1 VAPGGLPGFALW
13 WANHSADDSELRGWR
28 TDQQDNIRSIN
39 PGKSPRLNGWRL
51 FPLEKVPTADLPRLV
66 LPAGPLTLFTVY
78 QPDASTE
85 ETIIWSFYREEE
97 ARIVLTN
104 HRLAD
109 LEQASYLHWPDHLNH
124 QPRLISYLHA
134 GDAQA
139 NAKLALGH
147 KPAGPELPVKQGRGG
162 MGEVIVYAGFMEP
175 TDRQRVETYLA
186 LKYGLTLG
194 VGQDY
199 LAPDETVIWDATR
212 DSAFHHR
219 IAGIGHMPRVGWL
232 GTESASVVALPGDQY
247 TLATTYSLLPDQYL
261 IVGDNDQPLQWQNE
275 AKKAY
280 SQRQWRIR
288 RSGPENTVSTT
299 WTMPVRP
306 LLGALADPYRLALV
320 VDRSGRGTY
329 TSSQTDT
336 LWVRDIDQHG
346 RATFTIPDW
355 DADHSGSDQFRLFT
369 DSIRTATSQKVPDWQ
384 VSVYPNPV
392 RSGANVQWL
401 CLLPA
406 GKKLDGEAFIS
417 DTHGRVMARWNFS
430 GHSTYTHTWQ
440 TDVPGVYW
448 LTIQSGDQLTTQKLI
463 VL

>member
-1 VAPGGLPGFALW
+1 M
-13 WANHSADDSELRGWR
+13 
-28 TDQQDNIRSIN
+28 TDQQGNIRSIDT
-39 PGKSPRLNGWRL
+39 GKSPRLNGWQL
-51 FPLEKVPTADLPRLV
+51 FPLEEWPTTDLPRLG

-109 LEQASYLHWPDHLNH
+109 LEQASYLHWPDHLHH
-124 QPRLISYLHA
+124 QPRLIAYLHA
-134 GDAQA
+134 GDAQHDTR
-139 NAKLALGH
+139 LALGH
-147 KPAGPELPVKQGRGG
+147 KPAGPELPVTQGRGG
-162 MGEVIVYAGFMEP
+162 LGEVIVYAGFLEP

-194 VGQDY
+194 AGQDY

-219 IAGIGHMPRVGWL
+219 IAGIGHMPTAGWL
-232 GTESASVVALPGDQY
+232 GMESASSVALPTDQFH
-247 TLATTYSLLPDQYL
+247 LAACDSLTPDQYL
-261 IVGDNDQPLQWQNE
+261 IVGDNDQPLQWQTE
-275 AKKAY
+275 DGQAC

-288 RSGPENTVSTT
+288 RSGSEHAASTR

-306 LLGALADPYRLALV
+306 LLGALADPYRLALL

-336 LWVRDIDQHG
+336 IWVQDIDQHG
-346 RATFTIPDW
+346 RATFAIPEW

-369 DSIRTATSQKVPDWQ
+369 DSIRMVMSSAAPEWQ

-392 RSGANVQWL
+392 RSGTNVQWL
-401 CLLPA
+401 CMLPS
-406 GKKLDGEAFIS
+406 GKKLNGEAFIR
-417 DTHGRVMARWNFS
+417 DTHGRTLAQWALS
-430 GHSTYTHTWQ
+430 GQSTYAHTWQ